1 MSIKA
6 NGNEESN
13 SNSWMG
19 PKGFDEAKYYKD
31 EKYEIGIQHSDDRVK
46 AQVLEALSRNP
57 KLENSDINVEVKN
70 GVVTLRGHT
79 QSNEELKEASDSISN
94 LSGVKIVKNLLSFYS
109 R

>member
-1 MSIKA
+1 MPNET

-31 EKYEIGIQHSDDRVK
+31 EKYEIGIEHSDERIK

-57 KLENSDINVEVKN
+57 KLTNSEIDVEVKN
-70 GVVTLRGHT
+70 GVVTLRGDT
-79 QSNEELKEASDSISN
+79 QSNEEFKEASDSIHN
-94 LSGVKIVKNLLSFYS
+94 LTGVKFVKNLLSI
-109 R
+109 